1 MVGKNIGRGGF
12 MIEIKNIVKTYRPK
26 KGGEVKALDD
36 VSLKFPEKGLVFI
49 LGKSGSG
56 KSTLLNVMGGLDT
69 ADSGE
74 IIIKGKSSKEFSTG
88 DFDSY
93 RNTYLG
99 FIFQE
104 YNILEDF
111 NVGAN
116 IALALKLQG
125 AKATDEKINEILDEV
140 GLSGYGKRK
149 PNELSGGQKQR
160 VAIAR
165 ALVKNPEIIMADE
178 PTGALDSGT
187 GIQVF
192 DTLKKLSKDK
202 LVIVVSHDRE
212 FAESYGDRVI
222 ELKDGKVISDIEKH
236 RIDAEVEEGG
246 AENYKG
252 KLLRFPK
259 GYRLTADDVKRIN
272 EYLERDEAYLSLDEK
287 VNADVKTASH
297 IDEDGKME
305 SFAPTDENAIKI
317 SDDKPF
323 RLIKSRMPVK
333 ESFKMGVSGMKTKP
347 FRLIITIFLCF
358 VCFAMFGIVDS
369 FAAYDSKTA
378 IVNSIVDS
386 GIKYTTF
393 RKTVLVDGYGDQF
406 FTEKRM
412 SDADVENLK
421 NKTGM
426 DFLPVLSESG
436 SGYYSGGS
444 ASVSGN
450 FLKDATSR
458 VYNGN
463 VSGIVEVKDED
474 ALKKHNLSLMAG
486 RLPKSNDEIAISD
499 FVFDCFKKWGYAYV
513 DEKGV
518 PDESKNIEASGIKNA
533 ADFVNAKPNLKIA
546 GSAMSGTFK
555 IVGVVKTGYDY
566 SRYAALDKTVGS
578 DDDALDHFMLQSQFS
593 SEHNSAFSGMLFCGK
608 DFIKNYLAYD
618 GVGGEIYDGANL
630 QCEEINGKAHGMYM
644 GGDYRH
650 YFTTA
655 DYAGTVFFDSGKTT
669 LSGNEIVLEVKQL
682 INALKNVYYKD
693 GKVLEKLNKLDTETD
708 AETIKTTLASLV
720 KDAKIKM
727 RCGGPYNPYITK
739 ILTIKGF
746 FFEDKNVDKSFIG
759 VSDSLASEIKNA
771 PAGKYAMAI
780 SGEKLSKS
788 DLEKVVEFSMKS
800 EDGVKYSLV
809 NYVVSAENM
818 VGSFIKT
825 VAKILLY
832 VGIGVFVFAVILFM
846 TYISASI
853 SYKKREI
860 GILRA
865 VGARSS
871 DVFGIFFNEALVISL
886 IVFVLATIGS
896 GVVVSIV
903 NSSLRATYGL
913 PITLLSYGIRE
924 IGIILLGCIAT
935 ALFASFIP
943 VLRIARKK
951 PVDAIKNR

>member
-1 MVGKNIGRGGF
+1 

-896 GVVVSIV
+896 GVVVSVV